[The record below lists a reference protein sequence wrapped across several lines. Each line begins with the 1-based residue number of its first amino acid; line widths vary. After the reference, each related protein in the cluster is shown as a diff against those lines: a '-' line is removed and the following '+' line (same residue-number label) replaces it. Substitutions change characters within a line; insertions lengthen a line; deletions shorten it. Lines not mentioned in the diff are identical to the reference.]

1 MGVIT
6 IIWTVKYGH
15 MKKIRDGHFQNVGF
29 LPDSQK
35 KSLLNSRFKA
45 TKITLNTD
53 KLTFTIFKSITKN
66 IPHLPEKLE
75 FLDYEIKRT
84 FYIKSLGLTRDENLS
99 WNDNFDEVCNKLK
112 SFFHI
117 FYNIRDYLSKK
128 AIQSI
133 YYALVYSRIKYGINV
148 YG

>member
-1 MGVIT
+1 MT
-6 IIWTVKYGH
+6 A
-15 MKKIRDGHFQNVGF
+15 
-29 LPDSQK
+29 
-35 KSLLNSRFKA
+35 LNSWFTANKM
-45 TKITLNTD
+45 TLNTD
-53 KLTFTIFKSITKN
+53 KSTFTIFKSSRKN
-66 IPHLPEKLE
+66 IPDLPDKIE

-84 FYIKSLGLTRDENLS
+84 SNIKFLGLTLDENLS
-99 WNDNFDEVCNKLK
+99 WNDHIDEVCNKLK

-148 YG
+148 YGHVGPTKIEKIQILQNKLLKVLSEKKLLVSH